1 MAKKKKRK
9 QGIDG
14 EQASFQEDREI
25 GSSQTESAS
34 PNVMSEERRFEI
46 SDSLWFWCSG
56 ILIALAAVLR
66 FLMLGLKPL
75 HHDEGVNGF
84 FLTNLVRD
92 GIYKYDPANYHG
104 PTLYYIA
111 FPFVKLFGL
120 ETVPI
125 RVSVAIFGVLTVVL
139 ALFLKRYL
147 GKTGSLF
154 AALFLTLSP
163 GLVFISRY
171 FIHEIFFVFLSLA
184 IVVSILY
191 FIEKR
196 RAGYFAIAWMAL
208 ILLVCFLPPAIKL
221 GSILGGESTVAV
233 WGFRIGFILVEAV
246 LVYLLVNFLLNWDEG
261 RPIYLLLA
269 SASVAL
275 FFATKE
281 TAFITLGTMLLACAS
296 VWIWKGIRDG
306 NAFKANFARILIGF
320 HIVAVLVLLYFSD
333 AVQDAAKWLYE
344 TFPANPYRPPENFAF
359 YSIIFL
365 IIAAVAA
372 WFLFLQGF
380 TQDSVVGFDEPER
393 LTWRNFYGKLG
404 TGRQQMVL
412 IFAIIAVFLY
422 ISILFFS
429 SFFTYADGINKAI
442 EAYTIWTK
450 TGNTAHT
457 QNGTLAYLK
466 WGMKAESPILIIS
479 LLGTLI
485 ALVKGKQRFAMFT
498 AFWAFGLFAA
508 YTIIPYKT
516 PWLDLNFIMPMCL
529 IAGYGLGE
537 LVTSRN
543 MKLKAAAMALAVA
556 AIALL
561 SYQTYEQSFVRY
573 DDGETPYVYAHTRRG
588 FLDLM
593 NEIDHYA
600 EKSGKGY
607 DATIEIVSPDYWP
620 MTWYLL
626 KYSHANFFG
635 NPVDVGASEMII
647 SKKNDQDAIALQKYS
662 QHYKYVGVYPLR
674 PGVNLV
680 LLVRNDLAD
689 PDAMDISKLPEYKPV
704 KGYTD

>member
-1 MAKKKKRK
+1 MAKKKKKKHADGDQQPSAQDTEIK
-9 QGIDG
+9 QTKAAGRVAGNDSEG
-14 EQASFQEDREI
+14 KRFELSEQA
-25 GSSQTESAS
+25 
-34 PNVMSEERRFEI
+34 
-46 SDSLWFWCSG
+46 WFWCSAFV
-56 ILIALAAVLR
+56 IAVASFLR
-66 FLMLGLKPL
+66 FFMLALKPL

-125 RVSVAIFGVLTVVL
+125 RFSVAIFGVLTVVL

-154 AALFLTLSP
+154 AALFLALSP

-184 IVVSILY
+184 IVVSILF

-196 RAGYFAIAWMAL
+196 KAGYFSVGWMGL
-208 ILLVCFLPPAIKL
+208 ILLVCFVPSAINL
-221 GSILGGESTVAV
+221 GTYLGGESEGAV
-233 WGFRIGFILVEAV
+233 WAFRVAFFIAESV
-246 LVYLLVNFLLNWDEG
+246 LVYLLIKLLLSWDDG

-281 TAFITLGTMLLACAS
+281 TAFITLGTMLIACLS
-296 VWIWKGIRDG
+296 VWIWRSIRQG
-306 NAFKANFARILIGF
+306 RAFQNNLTRIIVGV
-320 HIVAVLVLLYFSD
+320 HIVVALGLLYFSD
-333 AVQDAAKWLYE
+333 AVSDAGKWLYN
-344 TFPANPYRPPENFAF
+344 TFPANPFRPPEYFAF

-365 IIAAVAA
+365 MIATTAA
-372 WFLFLQGF
+372 WFLFLSELRGKAEVAF
-380 TQDSVVGFDEPER
+380 EEPVKI
-393 LTWRNFYGKLG
+393 TWSNFYKNLG
-404 TGRQQMVL
+404 SRRDQMML
-412 IFAIIAVFLY
+412 IIAIAGVFLY

-429 SFFTYADGINKAI
+429 SFFTYADGVNKAL

-457 QNGTLAYLK
+457 QNGALAYLK
-466 WGMKAESPILIIS
+466 WGMKVESPILLIS
-479 LLGTLI
+479 LLGALI
-485 ALVKGKQRFAMFT
+485 ALLKGKHRFAMFT

-516 PWLDLNFIMPMCL
+516 PWLDLSFLVPMC
-529 IAGYGLGE
+529 IVAGYGLGE
-537 LVTSRN
+537 LITSRDTR
-543 MKLKAAAMALAVA
+543 LKVMAVVLAVSGFG
-556 AIALL
+556 LL
-561 SYQTYEQSFVRY
+561 TYQTYEQSFVRY
-573 DDGETPYVYAHTRRG
+573 DDEEMPYVYAHTRRG

-593 NEIDHYA
+593 REVDHYA
-600 EKSGKGY
+600 QKSGKGY

-626 KYSHANFFG
+626 KYSHANFQG
-635 NPVDVGASEMII
+635 SPVDVSTSEII
-647 SKKNDQDAIALQKYS
+647 ITKKNDQDAIALQKYS

-689 PDAMDISKLPEYKPV
+689 ADAMDISKLPDYKTV
-704 KGYTD
+704 AGYTN